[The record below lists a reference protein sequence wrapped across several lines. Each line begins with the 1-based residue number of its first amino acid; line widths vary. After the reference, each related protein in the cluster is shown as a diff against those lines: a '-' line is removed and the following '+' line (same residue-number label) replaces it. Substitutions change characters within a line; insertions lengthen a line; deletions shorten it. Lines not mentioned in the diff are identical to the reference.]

1 MVPGGEAKTLHSKTQ
16 EKDHAN
22 VQKRE
27 PEQEKREAAQADG
40 IWHQKLCTQ
49 QEELGLIWK
58 RREHTQEDRPVF
70 PNTMGLVKG
79 SNLN

>member
-1 MVPGGEAKTLHSKTQ
+1 MLPDAGLALWRHNGEYFGSDLCPSRVCIPGRGEHKQGDLGMVPGGEAKTLHSKTQ

-40 IWHQKLCTQ
+40 IWH
-49 QEELGLIWK
+49 
-58 RREHTQEDRPVF
+58 
-70 PNTMGLVKG
+70 
-79 SNLN
+79 